1 MSLFV
6 PLFIFGVIN
15 VYFENVTFG
24 EFFKI
29 YLNIFVG
36 VLFFYYV
43 FEYYERDLKKFFEIY
58 MQWSY
63 VAALIG
69 IMQLLSFWVGFKYG
83 YDFRWLGFNKWGVT
97 EGGFGIRVNSIFC
110 EPSYVGSTLGPAF
123 FVSVYNIIFNKN
135 FFSTKIMNIAIVVC
149 YLLSTSTVAYMGIFV
164 CLFLLLLNY
173 GLVRYIAFVIP
184 FALML
189 FMYIYSNVP
198 EFKVRMDGLKSLYID
213 DILATK
219 GLDKTKGG
227 AVYQQEATK
236 YLLTKIHG
244 SSFIQY
250 NNYFITKNNFF
261 ENPLF
266 GSGLGSHEVAFEKYD
281 LSPKLGNLY
290 DGNQADA
297 NSMLLRTISETGLF
311 GLIFLILFIRNNY
324 LKRGNLPPPYDY
336 HWLISNATLVIIIL
350 QLIRQGNYTFGG
362 FMAFMWLYY
371 YAKQDYAL
379 LEEQIENNELDIKF
393 IDDEVE
399 ENQNHKNIIK
409 PLS

>member
-1 MSLFV
+1 MVSKIIDFLIFTVIFFSSIVLFKEPFEFQISYFGLILLLGVFSLKYKFPTQIMSLFV

-15 VYFENVTFG
+15 VAFENVTFG

-29 YLNIFVG
+29 FLNIFVG

-83 YDFRWLGFNKWGVT
+83 YDFIWLGFNKWGVT
-97 EGGFGIRVNSIFC
+97 AGGFGIRVNSIFC

-123 FVSVYNIIFNKN
+123 FVSVYNLIFNKN
-135 FFSTKIMNIAIVVC
+135 FFSTKIMNIAIIVC
-149 YLLSTSTVAYMGIFV
+149 YLLSTSTVAYMGIFI

-184 FALML
+184 FA
-189 FMYIYSNVP
+189 FIIYMYIYSNVP

-213 DILATK
+213 DILTTR
-219 GLDKTKGG
+219 GLDESKGG
-227 AVYQQEATK
+227 AVYQQEQTK
-236 YLLTKIHG
+236 YLLTQIHG

-250 NNYFITKNNFF
+250 NNYYITKNNFF

-266 GSGLGSHEVAFEKYD
+266 GSGLGSHEVAFQKYD

-311 GLIFLILFIRNNY
+311 GFIFLILFIRNNY
-324 LKRGNLPPPYDY
+324 LTTKMVN
-336 HWLISNATLVIIIL
+336 S
-350 QLIRQGNYTFGG
+350 
-362 FMAFMWLYY
+362 
-371 YAKQDYAL
+371 AL
-379 LEEQIENNELDIKF
+379 R
-393 IDDEVE
+393 
-399 ENQNHKNIIK
+399 
-409 PLS
+409 